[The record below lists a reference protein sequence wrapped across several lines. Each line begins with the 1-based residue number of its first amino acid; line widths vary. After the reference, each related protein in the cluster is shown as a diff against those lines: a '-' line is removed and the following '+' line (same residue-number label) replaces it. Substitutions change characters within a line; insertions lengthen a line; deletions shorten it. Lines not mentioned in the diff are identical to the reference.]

1 MINFNFKDYCCGCS
15 SCSNSCPTGAIKMQ
29 LNNEGF
35 LYPTINKEEC
45 INCNK
50 CEKVCPHL
58 NFNKTSDELSLDPI
72 KENQVYLFFSN
83 SEKRK
88 DSASGGFVYEVML
101 SCLKEGG
108 MICGCIWND
117 KMEAVHILSDKIE
130 DLYHMQSS
138 KYVQSNINNCFSEIK
153 SALKSGKKV
162 TFCGTPCQTAGLHFY
177 LNNIDTSNLI
187 SICLICHGTAS
198 PTIWSKWVKTLENKY
213 NGKLVNV
220 NMRDKSYKGYK
231 TSYSKYTF
239 LSKEPNSLTSYKSIA
254 LPTYLGDPYIFL
266 FTHNLFLRRSCYKC
280 KYKAIQNGADIVVGD
295 FHQSITEAKNL
306 GCNSII
312 AMTPKGDEIIN
323 KIGKTNTLIKSSIQ
337 VIKQEMLW
345 KSANYNFKRED
356 FLNEAVKSNTLNL
369 FKGYLPLRFYIKRTL
384 NQIGLFNIIKKI
396 ME

>member
-1 MINFNFKDYCCGCS
+1 
-15 SCSNSCPTGAIKMQ
+15 
-29 LNNEGF
+29 
-35 LYPTINKEEC
+35 
-45 INCNK
+45 
-50 CEKVCPHL
+50 
-58 NFNKTSDELSLDPI
+58 
-72 KENQVYLFFSN
+72 
-83 SEKRK
+83 
-88 DSASGGFVYEVML
+88 
-101 SCLKEGG
+101 
-108 MICGCIWND
+108 
-117 KMEAVHILSDKIE
+117 
-130 DLYHMQSS
+130 
-138 KYVQSNINNCFSEIK
+138 
-153 SALKSGKKV
+153 
-162 TFCGTPCQTAGLHFY
+162 
-177 LNNIDTSNLI
+177 
-187 SICLICHGTAS
+187 
-198 PTIWSKWVKTLENKY
+198 
-213 NGKLVNV
+213 
-220 NMRDKSYKGYK
+220 MRDKSYKGYK

-356 FLNEAVKSNTLNL
+356 FLNGAVKSNSLNL